1 MCLDATAYLRAALP
15 SALLVGLC
23 LLQAFGYRLR
33 RVIATFYFPKVRPAL
48 PSPPLHTPSPPHA
61 IFEGGHPLSTVIIID
76 PLSLAP
82 AREEADLVLLQ

>member
-48 PSPPLHTPSPPHA
+48 PSPPLHAPSPHTDA
-61 IFEGGHPLSTVIIID
+61 VFGGGHPLSTVIIID
-76 PLSLAP
+76 PLSLA
-82 AREEADLVLLQ
+82 LSLIHI